1 MANAR
6 TVSDN
11 ITPSQ
16 NHHFL
21 NQWIVPMLENIWH
34 FNQCAGIG
42 APIQTANNQGGGVYL
57 QTEREMIARALE
69 SAAMRMAQDLNY
81 WVCPAYFTETLRF
94 GKGIPLAAETFKLRW
109 FLLEELGQ
117 RAQALIQAGV
127 AVTYSD
133 PTGSGVNDLATIVVN
148 TAIANDE
155 IRLYYQVA
163 DGAPTAGDV
172 NYEIEPITVTDNG
185 VGQVTIKAH
194 RALFVKPT
202 QWQKEY
208 LNSPNTNLNEPN
220 IVDTANAS
228 TGFVTA
234 VDVYR
239 VYTDT
244 SANIEVVSA
253 NNTLL
258 ETFTGEIQNDRLSII
273 RIGDLCNWIC
283 GDWPPARV
291 RIHYK
296 AGSPLVNNLVDSELL
311 EAMVAYACGNTLS
324 KLTKMSYWTQE
335 VWERYHAPM
344 VESQGGSLIPV
355 ATKLQSESGY
365 GARTVQVKAW
375 DTVTQRRIMRAN
387 KFF

>member
-11 ITPSQ
+11 ITPGQ

-21 NQWIVPMLENIWH
+21 NQWIIPMLENIWH

-42 APIQTANNQGGGVYL
+42 APMQTANNQGGGVYL

-69 SAAMRMAQDLNY
+69 SAAIRMAQDLNT

-94 GKGIPLAAETFKLRW
+94 GKGVPLAAQTFKLRW
-109 FLLEELGQ
+109 FNLIELGS
-117 RAQALIQAGV
+117 RAQVLIQANQ
-127 AVTYSD
+127 AVVYSD
-133 PTGSGVNDLATIVVN
+133 PTSSGVDDTATVTIN
-148 TAIANDE
+148 TTIANDE
-155 IRLYYQVA
+155 IRLYYRVA
-163 DGAPTAGDV
+163 DGAPSAGHV
-172 NYEIEPITVTDNG
+172 NYEVEPIEVTDNG
-185 VGQVTIKAH
+185 AGTVTIKAH
-194 RALFVKPT
+194 RALFVLPT
-202 QWQKEY
+202 EWQKEY

-220 IVDTANAS
+220 IVDTGTPA
-228 TGFVTA
+228 GFVQF

-244 SANIEVVSA
+244 SANLEVVSA

-258 ETFTGEIQNDRLSII
+258 QTFTGEIQNDRLSIV
-273 RIGDLCNWIC
+273 RIGDLCNWVC

-296 AGSPLVNNLVDSELL
+296 AGAPLVNNLVDSELL

-344 VESQGGSLIPV
+344 VESQGGLIIPV

-365 GARTVQVKAW
+365 GARTGQVKAW
-375 DTVTQRRIMRAN
+375 DVVTQRRIMRAN